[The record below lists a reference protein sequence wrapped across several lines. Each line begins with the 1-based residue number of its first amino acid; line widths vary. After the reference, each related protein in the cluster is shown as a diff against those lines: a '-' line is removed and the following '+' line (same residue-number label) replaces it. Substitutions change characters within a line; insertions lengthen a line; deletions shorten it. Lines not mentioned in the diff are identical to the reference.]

1 MSKRKTAVVP
11 ARLCKRLP
19 LRRGGRAITL
29 IDVIRGRNPIRG
41 ADILRSGLGPVV
53 VLPLVGVGAHL
64 ATSGQLS
71 WTPLLLAPIGAS
83 AVLALGVPA
92 SPLAQPRNVIVGNLV
107 GAMVGVSCALLLH
120 PWPALAAGAAVALS
134 IMLMALLGCLH
145 PPGGAVALG
154 AALAVP
160 AASGADAYLKLT
172 VPVAICSVLLVLGA
186 MLHARAVG
194 RSYPHRA
201 PPPSPNAHATRDPA
215 PLSRVGFDSADID
228 KALAA
233 YGELLDVDRADLDAL
248 FREVEL
254 QAHRRIH
261 AHILCGEIMSRD
273 VLSVDADQGAEAAL
287 AFLREH
293 DLRTAPVIDADR
305 RVVGLARRAELLAG
319 GDASV
324 RAVLDPNA
332 HTVRETAAI
341 ETLLPAL
348 SSGEVHEAM
357 VVDADGVLIGIITQT
372 DLLGMLYRAH
382 IVEAVTL
389 PRAAM
394 PGLSA

>member
-41 ADILRSGLGPVV
+41 ADILRSGLGSVV

-120 PWPALAAGAAVALS
+120 PWPALAAGAAVAL
-134 IMLMALLGCLH
+134 
-145 PPGGAVALG
+145 G

-186 MLHARAVG
+186 MLHARAGG

>member
-41 ADILRSGLGPVV
+41 ADILRSGLGSVV

-120 PWPALAAGAAVALS
+120 PWPALAAGA
-134 IMLMALLGCLH
+134 
-145 PPGGAVALG
+145 AVALG

-305 RVVGLARRAELLAG
+305 RVVGLARRAGLLAG
-319 GDASV
+319 GDACV
-324 RAVLDPNA
+324 RAGLDPHA

>member
-41 ADILRSGLGPVV
+41 ADILRSGLGSVV

-120 PWPALAAGAAVALS
+120 PWPALAAGA
-134 IMLMALLGCLH
+134 
-145 PPGGAVALG
+145 AVALG